1 MNSSLFPLMVA
12 PAERLLQTTEHAD
25 VVLKQ
30 NTLLLFRF
38 VVDSPAHEVLGED
51 ALLETRLQVPVAP
64 LLHLLVD
71 QPHVDGRLKLVSITI
86 ASRSRGLVLPVVAIV
101 LLVADIR
108 AWDALRLPVHRA

>member
-71 QPHVDGRLKLVSITI
+71 QPRVDGRLKLVSITI

-108 AWDALRLPVHRA
+108 AWDALGLPVH

>member
-1 MNSSLFPLMVA
+1 MNSGLFPLMVA
-12 PAERLLQTTEHAD
+12 PAERLFQTTEHAD

-64 LLHLLVD
+64 LLHLLVR
-71 QPHVDGRLKLVSITI
+71 QPHVDRWDKLLSI
-86 ASRSRGLVLPVVAIV
+86 AVAPSQRRLVLPVVAII
-101 LLVADIR
+101 LLVADVST
-108 AWDALRLPVHRA
+108 WNALILSTHQA